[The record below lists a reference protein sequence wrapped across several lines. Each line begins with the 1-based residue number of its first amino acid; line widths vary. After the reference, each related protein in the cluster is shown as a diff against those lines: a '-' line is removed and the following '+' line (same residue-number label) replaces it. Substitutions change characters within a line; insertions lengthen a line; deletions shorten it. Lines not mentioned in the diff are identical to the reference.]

1 MRLPG
6 SDKVIVGY
14 DLGKDYAQISCYVTG
29 KEEEITTLSS
39 VAGSQV
45 YTIPLVLSKRQ
56 GVNQWFYGSEALRH
70 AEEEEGILVEHLL
83 KLAKDGEPVQI
94 DGTTLDPVALLTL
107 FLKRSL
113 GMLSQMT
120 STERIGALMIT
131 CEELDAG
138 MLEVLTQAP
147 VEYRCYC
154 TRERVERALI
164 SMGRR
169 ELESLIAEQG
179 GAELSCQFCDKVYHF
194 ERSELEALL
203 AAL

>member
-29 KEEEITTLSS
+29 REEEITTLSS

-138 MLEVLTQAP
+138 MLEVLTQA
-147 VEYRCYC
+147 V
-154 TRERVERALI
+154 
-164 SMGRR
+164 
-169 ELESLIAEQG
+169 
-179 GAELSCQFCDKVYHF
+179 
-194 ERSELEALL
+194 EALHL
-203 AAL
+203 KTDAVCFQSHRESFYYYNLYQPENGMQPPYDAGGNVHRRAGIPFSGGKIG

>member
-138 MLEVLTQAP
+138 MLEVLTQA
-147 VEYRCYC
+147 V
-154 TRERVERALI
+154 
-164 SMGRR
+164 
-169 ELESLIAEQG
+169 
-179 GAELSCQFCDKVYHF
+179 
-194 ERSELEALL
+194 EALHL
-203 AAL
+203 KTDAVCF

>member
-29 KEEEITTLSS
+29 REEEITTLSS

-83 KLAKDGEPVQI
+83 KLAKMGNRC
-94 DGTTLDPVALLTL
+94 
-107 FLKRSL
+107 RS
-113 GMLSQMT
+113 M
-120 STERIGALMIT
+120 ERLWIRWH
-131 CEELDAG
+131 
-138 MLEVLTQAP
+138 
-147 VEYRCYC
+147 Y
-154 TRERVERALI
+154 
-164 SMGRR
+164 
-169 ELESLIAEQG
+169 
-179 GAELSCQFCDKVYHF
+179 
-194 ERSELEALL
+194 
-203 AAL
+203 

>member
-29 KEEEITTLSS
+29 REEEITTLSS

-131 CEELDAG
+131 CEELDGADAG
-138 MLEVLTQAP
+138 SGGITPEDGCCLFSEPSGELLLLQSVSAGKS
-147 VEYRCYC
+147 VEAG
-154 TRERVERALI
+154 ERAV
-164 SMGRR
+164 R
-169 ELESLIAEQG
+169 
-179 GAELSCQFCDKVYHF
+179 V
-194 ERSELEALL
+194 
-203 AAL
+203 

>member
-29 KEEEITTLSS
+29 REEEITTLSS

-120 STERIGALMIT
+120 ST
-131 CEELDAG
+131 
-138 MLEVLTQAP
+138 
-147 VEYRCYC
+147 
-154 TRERVERALI
+154 
-164 SMGRR
+164 
-169 ELESLIAEQG
+169 
-179 GAELSCQFCDKVYHF
+179 
-194 ERSELEALL
+194 
-203 AAL
+203 